1 MSGDRL
7 AGRTVLVVGA
17 GTQSSDDA
25 DAPVGNGRAIAVLAA
40 RAGAHVVCADR
51 DRAAADETAAL
62 VAADGGTSTVVV
74 GDVTSPDDCESI
86 VAQACAAG
94 GARQS
99 TGTGHAPAAPG
110 GGAGEEGDRTRGW
123 LDGVV
128 VNVGIGRGVGLA
140 GTSADDWDAT
150 MAVNLRGH
158 FLVARAAVPH
168 LHDGGGVVFIGSVA
182 GLQPG
187 SRLPAYDASK
197 AGLIGL
203 CRHVALE
210 GARQGIR
217 ANVVAPGLI
226 DTPLGRQAT
235 RGRPSRGRTPVPLG
249 RQGTAW
255 EVAAVVVFLLS
266 QEASYVTGQVL
277 AVDGGLGLI

>member
-17 GTQSSDDA
+17 GTQPSDDA

-94 GARQS
+94 AAGHE
-99 TGTGHAPAAPG
+99 TGTGQAPAAPG
-110 GGAGEEGDRTRGW
+110 GGAGGEGDRTRGR

-158 FLVARAAVPH
+158 FLVARAAVPQV
-168 LHDGGGVVFIGSVA
+168 HDGGGIVFIGSVA

>member
-17 GTQSSDDA
+17 GTQPSDDA

-51 DRAAADETAAL
+51 DRAAAEATAAL

-86 VAQACAAG
+86 VARACAAG
-94 GARQS
+94 GAGQA
-99 TGTGHAPAAPG
+99 TGTGQAPATPG
-110 GGAGEEGDRTRGW
+110 SGGEGDLMRGR

-140 GTSADDWDAT
+140 GTSANDWDAT

-168 LHDGGGVVFIGSVA
+168 LHDGGGIVFIGSVA